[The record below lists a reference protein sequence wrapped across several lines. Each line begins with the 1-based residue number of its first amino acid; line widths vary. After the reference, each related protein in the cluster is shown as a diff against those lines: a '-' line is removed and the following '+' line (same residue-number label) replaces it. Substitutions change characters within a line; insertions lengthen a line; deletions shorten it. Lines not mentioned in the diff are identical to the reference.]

1 MYCVLIVYLFC
12 TVLGSGDKT
21 VRKTDILLDVA
32 VQGQADSK
40 QINKFQIVVNNEIS
54 KCGMMELKKKK
65 EKSGKVISE

>member
-1 MYCVLIVYLFC
+1 MYLFC

-40 QINKFQIVVNNEIS
+40 QINKLQIVVNNEIS
-54 KCGMMELKKKK
+54 KCDMME
-65 EKSGKVISE
+65 